1 MPGGAAGAA
10 LAALL
15 LAAGPADAVAQ
26 DICAGQPIRSI
37 RIRTI
42 EVFSAEDPGPAPA
55 WVADLAH
62 AVNWRTDIEPVRA
75 DLLFREGDPCD
86 AERLRETERL
96 LRERANLRS
105 ATIAVVP
112 TDDGAVDVEVTT
124 RDDWTLAGSASV
136 RWSAARAVRRARLA
150 DANLFGSGALGRL
163 RFDNTGRRSGLAA
176 DFYTP
181 HGIGRAYI
189 EGLAGWTSVGTTF
202 ALSLFRPFDAEVEHM
217 GWHVGGRYLE
227 EPFGLSDAGLGGI
240 VQPLLRSDFD
250 VSGAWLFGRPEGP
263 RVEFG
268 VSLAASRT
276 ATFGR
281 ALAALPQDDSLAQAL
296 LDGRFAE
303 VHRVSVSVIVGART
317 LHYQKRSGIEAVHA
331 VQDVA
336 LGIDTRVTI
345 GRAVPVAG
353 LRSDWFALGELY
365 AGAAVGRTLLFA
377 RARVEGLN
385 ATPAEAWTNLI
396 AAGDAYA
403 YVATGRR
410 GTVVVGLEAAGGW
423 RTTTPFQLTL
433 GYPQG
438 VRGFSGALPV
448 GRRIVMQGEYRH
460 YAGTLKHVADF
471 GWAAFMDAGRGWAGN
486 APLARDIGTLVSA
499 GAGLRIAVPPGSQ
512 FVARLDAAVPVA
524 GGHGMELR
532 LSLQQQ
538 FGILHPEPS
547 DVARSRQPPA
557 TRPPFNTLS
566 Y

>member
-1 MPGGAAGAA
+1 VSRAARAA
-10 LAALL
+10 LAALML
-15 LAAGPADAVAQ
+15 SAGPALAAAQ
-26 DICAGQPIRSI
+26 DVCAGQPIRSI

-42 EVFSAEDPGPAPA
+42 EVFSSEEPGPAPE

-62 AVNWRTDIEPVRA
+62 AVNWRTDIAAVRA
-75 DLLFREGDPCD
+75 DLLFREGDPCEP
-86 AERLRETERL
+86 ERLRETERL

-105 ATIAVVP
+105 ATITVAAA
-112 TDDGAVDVEVTT
+112 DDGGVDVEVTT
-124 RDDWTLAGSASV
+124 RDDWTLAGSTSV
-136 RWSAARAVRRARLA
+136 RRQGARAVRRAHLA
-150 DANLFGSGALGRL
+150 DANLFGAGALGRL
-163 RFDNTGRRSGLAA
+163 RFDNTGRRTGLAA
-176 DFYTP
+176 DFYV
-181 HGIGRAYI
+181 
-189 EGLAGWTSVGTTF
+189 EGLAGWTSVGTTL
-202 ALSLFRPFDAEVEHM
+202 ALSLYRPFDAEVERT

-227 EPFGLSDAGLGGI
+227 EPFGLSDDGLGGI

-263 RVEFG
+263 RAEFG

-281 ALAALPQDDSLAQAL
+281 AQAGLPQDDSLAQAL
-296 LDGRFAE
+296 LAGRFAE

-317 LHYQKRSGIEAVHA
+317 LHYEKRSGIEAVHA
-331 VQDVA
+331 VQDVG
-336 LGIDTRVTI
+336 LGIDTRVTV
-345 GRAVPVAG
+345 GRAIPVAG

-365 AGAAVGRTLLFA
+365 AGAALGRTLLFA

-385 ATPAEAWTNLI
+385 AAPDETWSNLI

-410 GTVVVGLEAAGGW
+410 GTAVVGLEAAGGW

-460 YAGTLKHVADF
+460 YAGTVRHVADI
-471 GWAAFMDAGRGWAGN
+471 GWAGFVDAGRGWAGN
-486 APLARDIGTLVSA
+486 APLARDIATLVSA

-512 FVARLDAAVPVA
+512 FVARLDAAVPLA
-524 GGHGMELR
+524 GGHGVELR

-538 FGILHPEPS
+538 FGILHSEPN